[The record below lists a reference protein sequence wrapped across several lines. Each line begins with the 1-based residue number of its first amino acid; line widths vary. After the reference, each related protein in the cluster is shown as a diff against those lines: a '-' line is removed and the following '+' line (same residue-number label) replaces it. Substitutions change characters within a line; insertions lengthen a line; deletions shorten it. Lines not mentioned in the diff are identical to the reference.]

1 MALSVHKGSSLTADE
16 FDQLMGLGSITSP
29 ETKRSKR
36 ARIIQLVNAEVFA
49 RLGVNLIERAKSKED
64 KRVVIYNIGSIYDE
78 DSP

>member
-1 MALSVHKGSSLTADE
+1 MALAVHKGSSLTADE

-36 ARIIQLVNAEVFA
+36 ARIMKLVNAEVFA

-64 KRVVIYNIGSIYDE
+64 KRVVIYNIGSIYNE